1 MESEMTTSSSYVVVE
16 IGSSVASAQ
25 ASLFLQRMGARV
37 LKINSHELEDLPW
50 ERLEELRDC
59 LSFGK
64 DSLDVATIDKNLI
77 DELIS
82 IADLIIDDHL
92 PSFWLQR
99 GINLRSQYTT
109 QGNNAH
115 WCSIT
120 PYGIYGSHADVP
132 SSELTSQ
139 ASGPFM
145 IRIGEKGK
153 IPLPMKGPQAYISAA
168 WHAAL
173 ASSAYL
179 FHSKVNNLKSGVLID
194 ISIQES
200 LYMHSELGA
209 SNWHF
214 NQVELTQTL
223 NATSTAQSSGFQ
235 TADGKSVNMLFHDRE
250 WPRVARMIGREDLE
264 RDERFMARFN
274 RAQNMDALEA
284 LLVPWFF
291 SRTAMEIVEL
301 GQESGMP
308 ISTTRLPD
316 EVLVDPQLDARNAF
330 EEISIGSKTVKYP
343 VGVGRFS
350 GHESIPIQRT
360 HSGTKYSDVVTYI
373 LDNNL
378 TVNKNPVT
386 LDNLQFDITKPLKG
400 IRVLDLTNTWAAPK
414 GATLL
419 GDLGAEIIKI
429 EGIAWMDMLRGWT
442 APPESSSSY
451 PGNYPGDKPWDRYIM
466 WLGLARNKLSAGIEL
481 TTEEGMA
488 IMVDLVKKSDI
499 VLTNMSFDTRKKYD
513 LNIQALQEINPQII
527 FATLS
532 GYGETGPRS
541 SWRLF
546 GDGQAAFAGLFVG
559 TGYKNEGSIPLGAYG
574 DPVNGTATAFH
585 VVQGLLMNQLSDE
598 KTSMH
603 VDISCVE
610 TCITYAQEILVESQL
625 NELEFQGSGV
635 DCMNKDDFYPY
646 NIYET
651 SEKDGWISITCM
663 NDEQRSRLLDG
674 IAILKSGMEIANY
687 SGTLTS
693 VQPVALDQDMISD
706 PNKIEKEL
714 VAICKSIEPRVIE
727 KVFQSKGVPCQRILR
742 GRDFDSEGSLS
753 SRHFISWQFREDLGT
768 YPVYSAPWTVNGDRP
783 TIEQQPARFGEH
795 NDYVFH
801 EILGIDH
808 ETINSYKKDGIVGD
822 APMTGA
828 ELGFRPNK

>member
-1 MESEMTTSSSYVVVE
+1 MTTSSSYLVVE
-16 IGSSVASAQ
+16 LGNTIASAQ
-25 ASLFLQRMGARV
+25 ASLLLKRMGATV
-37 LKINSHELEDLPW
+37 LKINSFELEELPW

-59 LSFGK
+59 LSYGK
-64 DSLDVATIDKNLI
+64 DSLNVEKIDKKLI
-77 DELIS
+77 NELIA

-99 GINLRSQYTT
+99 GIDLRSQYTT
-109 QGNNAH
+109 QGNKSH

-120 PYGIYGSHADVP
+120 PYGIYGSHADVA

-153 IPLPMKGPQAYISAA
+153 MPLPMKGPQAYISAA

-173 ASSAYL
+173 TSSAYL
-179 FHSKVNNLKSGVLID
+179 FHNQVNNVQSGFLID

-214 NQVELTQTL
+214 NQVELMQTL

-274 RAQNMDALEA
+274 RAQNMDELEA

-308 ISTTRLPD
+308 ISTTRLPN
-316 EVLVDPQLDARNAF
+316 EVLADPQLDARDAY
-330 EEISIGSKTVKYP
+330 EDITIGEKIVKYP
-343 VGVGRFS
+343 IGVGRFS
-350 GHESIPIQRT
+350 GHESIPFRRT
-360 HSGTKYSDVVTYI
+360 HSAIQYANIESFVSA
-373 LDNNL
+373 NNI
-378 TVNKNPVT
+378 TVNKNPAII
-386 LDNLQFDITKPLKG
+386 DNLQFDITKPLKG

-442 APPESSSSY
+442 TPPENSSSY
-451 PGNYPGDKPWDRYIM
+451 PNNDPGDKPWDRYIM
-466 WLGLARNKLSAGIEL
+466 WLGLARNKLSAGVEL

-488 IMVDLVKKSDI
+488 IMTDLVKKSDI
-499 VLTNMSFDTRKKYD
+499 VLTNMSADTRKKYD
-513 LNIQALQEINPQII
+513 LNLQTLKAINPKII

-559 TGYKNEGSIPLGAYG
+559 TGYKNEDSIPLSAYG

-585 VVQGLLMNQLSDE
+585 VVQGLLLNALSD
-598 KTSMH
+598 KKSSMH

-625 NELEFQGSGV
+625 NNIDFKGAGV
-635 DCMNKDDFYPY
+635 DCMDLNNFYPY

-651 SEKDGWISITCM
+651 SEKNGWIAVTCM
-663 NDEQRSRLLDG
+663 NDDQRKSLLDG
-674 IAILKSGMEIANY
+674 LGVLKSGMEIANY

-693 VQPVALDQDMISD
+693 AEPVDLDKNMISD
-706 PNKIEKEL
+706 RNRIEGEL
-714 VAICKSIEPRVIE
+714 VAVCKATEPRIIE
-727 KVFQSKGVPCQRILR
+727 KVLQSKGVPCQRILR

-753 SRHFISWQFREDLGT
+753 SRDFISWQFREDLGT
-768 YPVYSAPWTVNGDRP
+768 YPVYNAPWTVNGHRP
-783 TIEQQPARFGEH
+783 SIEQQPARFGEH

-801 EILGIDH
+801 EILDIDR

-822 APMTGA
+822 TPMTGA
-828 ELGFRPNK
+828 ELGFRPNQ